1 MNRHFNAYVC
11 FASTVVD
18 VLFSIAV
25 DEVYFNGILYSKG
38 TTDLCSLD
46 SDLCGL
52 QANGESWC
60 ILHKEQNKQ
69 RITREYELLTSYS
82 LAIACITSNI

>member
-11 FASTVVD
+11 FSSTVVD

-52 QANGESWC
+52 QANGES
-60 ILHKEQNKQ
+60 
-69 RITREYELLTSYS
+69 
-82 LAIACITSNI
+82 